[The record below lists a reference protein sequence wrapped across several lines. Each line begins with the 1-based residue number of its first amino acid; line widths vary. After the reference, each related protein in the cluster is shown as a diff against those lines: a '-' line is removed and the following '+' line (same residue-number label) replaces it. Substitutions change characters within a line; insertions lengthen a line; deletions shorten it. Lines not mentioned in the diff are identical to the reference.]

1 MIAPDGG
8 GGKSLLRGKWPVI
21 EARKRGGRRPMP
33 MVAAHGCG
41 TAATFVTPGITASLG
56 ES

>member
-8 GGKSLLRGKWPVI
+8 GGKGLLRRKWLVLA
-21 EARKRGGRRPMP
+21 ARKRGGRPPVP
-33 MVAAHGCG
+33 MVAAPGCG
-41 TAATFVTPGITASLG
+41 TAATFATAGITASLG

>member
-8 GGKSLLRGKWPVI
+8 GGKRLQRGKWPAVA
-21 EARKRGGRRPMP
+21 ARKRGDSRPMP
-33 MVAAHGCG
+33 KVGAHGYG
-41 TAATFVTPGITASLG
+41 TGATFATAGITASLG

>member
-8 GGKSLLRGKWPVI
+8 GGKSLRRRKWPVI
-21 EARKRGGRRPMP
+21 AAPKRGGKRPMP
-33 MVAAHGCG
+33 MVAAHGGG
-41 TAATFVTPGITASLG
+41 TGATFLTGGITASLG

>member
-8 GGKSLLRGKWPVI
+8 GGKRLQRGKWPI
-21 EARKRGGRRPMP
+21 IAARKRDHGRPMP
-33 MVAAHGCG
+33 MVAEQGCG
-41 TAATFVTPGITASLG
+41 TGATFVTAGITASLG

>member
-8 GGKSLLRGKWPVI
+8 GGKRLQRGKWPVI
-21 EARKRGGRRPMP
+21 AARKRGDGRPMP
-33 MVAAHGCG
+33 MVAEQGWG
-41 TAATFVTPGITASLG
+41 TGATSATAGITASLG

>member
-21 EARKRGGRRPMP
+21 AARKRGGRLPMP
-33 MVAAHGCG
+33 IAAAQVRHLRR
-41 TAATFVTPGITASLG
+41 P
-56 ES
+56 ESRLR

>member
-21 EARKRGGRRPMP
+21 AARKQGGRPPVP
-33 MVAAHGCG
+33 MVAAPGCG
-41 TAATFVTPGITASLG
+41 TAATFATVGITASLG